1 MKLDNYICY
10 TKDDKI
16 YSLGMELDSH
26 IMKEKF
32 TGGGLTKSFL
42 RKNLGIPLSLFLINN
57 KKSFFDD
64 FVNEDNKQQKVKPKE
79 KIKEKTKCI
88 TCDLFNKLINLR
100 ATPILKKKKTKKH
113 RKKTQKKTKKNLFIF

>member
-32 TGGGLTKSFL
+32 TGGAKSFL
-42 RKNLGIPLSLFLINN
+42 CKKLGVPLSLFLINN

-64 FVNEDNKQQKVKPKE
+64 FVNEDKKQQKIKP
-79 KIKEKTKCI
+79 KEKTKCI

-100 ATPILKKKKTKKH
+100 ANPILKKKKTKKQ
-113 RKKTQKKTKKNLFIF
+113 RKKKKRKTKKNLFIF

>member
-26 IMKEKF
+26 IMQKKF
-32 TGGGLTKSFL
+32 TGGGLTKNFL
-42 RKNLGIPLSLFLINN
+42 RKNLGIPLSLFLINK

-64 FVNEDNKQQKVKPKE
+64 LLNEDNKKQKDKKKP
-79 KIKEKTKCI
+79 KCI

-100 ATPILKKKKTKKH
+100 VNTIQKKKTKKH
-113 RKKTQKKTKKNLFIF
+113 RKKKKKKTKKNLFIF

>member
-32 TGGGLTKSFL
+32 TTGGSKSFL
-42 RKNLGIPLSLFLINN
+42 RKKLGVPLSLFLINN

-100 ATPILKKKKTKKH
+100 ANPVLKKKKTKKQ
-113 RKKTQKKTKKNLFIF
+113 RKKKKRKTKKNLFIF

>member
-16 YSLGMELDSH
+16 YSLGMELDSN
-26 IMKEKF
+26 ILQEKF

-42 RKNLGIPLSLFLINN
+42 RKKLGIPLSLFLINN

-64 FVNEDNKQQKVKPKE
+64 FVNEDNIKKKQ
-79 KIKEKTKCI
+79 KIKPKCI
-88 TCDLFNKLINLR
+88 TYDLFNKLINLR
-100 ATPILKKKKTKKH
+100 ANPILKKKKTKKH
-113 RKKTQKKTKKNLFIF
+113 RKKKQRKTKKNLFIF

>member
-32 TGGGLTKSFL
+32 TGGSKSFL
-42 RKNLGIPLSLFLINN
+42 RKKLGIPLSLFLINN

-64 FVNEDNKQQKVKPKE
+64 FVNEDNKQQKE
-79 KIKEKTKCI
+79 KIKPKEKTKCI

-100 ATPILKKKKTKKH
+100 ANPILKKKKTKKQ
-113 RKKTQKKTKKNLFIF
+113 RKKKKRKTKKNLFIF